1 MYILGINTGEY
12 NSSACILRNGQIK
25 FAIQEERL
33 NREKFTKKFPY
44 KSIQKCLENQNIK
57 FSDIDYVSFGWNPSN
72 HMSRFNPLIS
82 SHRSYREHNFYTLSD
97 NLFNLAKR
105 EHGSHTQI
113 IHDNPSFPRVY
124 HINHHQCHAAN
135 AFYMSNF
142 KSAAILTCDFRG
154 EHESTTF
161 NIGNDVKI
169 YKLAEQNLPN
179 SLGKFY
185 ATFTELLGYKSDSDE
200 WKVMAMSAYPYI
212 CKDEIKKIKKCYSLG
227 QNGKLELTSKYFEF
241 SNFGNKNHFYTE
253 ELKDLFGIKKVFYQK
268 KPSIKQIKIAKAL
281 QICAEE
287 IGFHFLDHLYYLTK
301 QKNLVVG
308 GGFFLNTV
316 FNGKITKKTNF
327 KKVYIPYAPSD
338 TGNSIGSALYLN
350 NSILE
355 NKRVKINNSPFVG
368 SEFTYKE
375 IEIAIKKRKIS
386 FKKIT
391 NFHKFVAKQ
400 CMSNLVVGYFNGKL
414 EFGDRSLGNR
424 SIIANPLN
432 KDIKNAINK
441 SVKYRESY
449 RPFAPSIKVDDLDK
463 YFDAEGNKENNYM
476 ERVFKVKKRYRK
488 NLPGITHLDN
498 SARVQTVNKDMNIDF
513 YKILD
518 EFEKLSGFPILLNTS
533 FNINGEPIVC
543 TPDDALNTF
552 YNSGI
557 DVLILGRFAIFK

>member
-212 CKDEIKKIKKCYSLG
+212 CKDEIK
-227 QNGKLELTSKYFEF
+227 TW
-241 SNFGNKNHFYTE
+241 
-253 ELKDLFGIKKVFYQK
+253 
-268 KPSIKQIKIAKAL
+268 
-281 QICAEE
+281 
-287 IGFHFLDHLYYLTK
+287 
-301 QKNLVVG
+301 
-308 GGFFLNTV
+308 
-316 FNGKITKKTNF
+316 
-327 KKVYIPYAPSD
+327 
-338 TGNSIGSALYLN
+338 
-350 NSILE
+350 
-355 NKRVKINNSPFVG
+355 
-368 SEFTYKE
+368 
-375 IEIAIKKRKIS
+375 
-386 FKKIT
+386 
-391 NFHKFVAKQ
+391 
-400 CMSNLVVGYFNGKL
+400 
-414 EFGDRSLGNR
+414 
-424 SIIANPLN
+424 
-432 KDIKNAINK
+432 
-441 SVKYRESY
+441 
-449 RPFAPSIKVDDLDK
+449 
-463 YFDAEGNKENNYM
+463 
-476 ERVFKVKKRYRK
+476 
-488 NLPGITHLDN
+488 
-498 SARVQTVNKDMNIDF
+498 
-513 YKILD
+513 
-518 EFEKLSGFPILLNTS
+518 
-533 FNINGEPIVC
+533 
-543 TPDDALNTF
+543 
-552 YNSGI
+552 
-557 DVLILGRFAIFK
+557 